1 MNYKKIFNKG
11 YESKVTI
18 NIRSFLK
25 LMYRDSKLDYEKIVY
40 KVTPDYENKKLIID
54 FKHNKQE

>member
-1 MNYKKIFNKG
+1 
-11 YESKVTI
+11 
-18 NIRSFLK
+18 
-25 LMYRDSKLDYEKIVY
+25 MYRDSKLDYEKIVY